1 MSEEERLHVG
11 GDVTAWCPVDEMV
24 LTHSVVQA
32 ENGVPIMVE
41 CNNCADV
48 HRYHPYPPASV
59 GRVQAA
65 LERAVHEIHPRE
77 EWEEKVKQRQQEGA
91 PTIPYRLG
99 VSLEQGD
106 LLHHGKFG
114 TGVVLKIISEDKVEV
129 MFEDSI
135 RVLVCCE
142 L

>member
-1 MSEEERLHVG
+1 MFEEERLHVG

-32 ENGVPIMVE
+32 EKGVPIMVE

-48 HRYHPYPPASV
+48 HRYQPYPPAAT
-59 GRVQAA
+59 GRAHDGLQ
-65 LERAVHEIHPRE
+65 RAVQEIHPRE
-77 EWEEKVKQRQQEGA
+77 EWEMKVKQRQQEGA
-91 PTIPYRLG
+91 PTIPYKLG
-99 VSLEQGD
+99 VSLEPGD
-106 LLHHGKFG
+106 LLLHGKFG
-114 TGVVLKIISEDKVEV
+114 TGVVLKIISEEKVEV
-129 MFEDSI
+129 LFEDSV